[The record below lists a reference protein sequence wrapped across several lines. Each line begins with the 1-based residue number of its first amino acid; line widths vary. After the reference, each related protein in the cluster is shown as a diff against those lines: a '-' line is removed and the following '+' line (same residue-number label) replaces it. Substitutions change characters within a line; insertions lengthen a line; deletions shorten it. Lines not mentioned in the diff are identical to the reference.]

1 LIKIYSISGSNW
13 FTQFIPPGDPV
24 PPPRFAFCTAVKSA
38 SDGSSHQI
46 YIMGGLEASTL
57 INAKEG
63 PTAKTIWVLSIPSF
77 QWTQLPY
84 TSKTTAADPSGRI
97 SPKCQAIGEHYIF
110 YSGGRNTSSYSGAVT
125 CDKKANAAFLFD
137 INALTWTDTF
147 TPNEG
152 KYEIPSQVIELI
164 GGK

>member
-1 LIKIYSISGSNW
+1 MIKIYSISGSNW

-110 YSGGRNTSSYSGAVT
+110 YYGGRNTSSYSGAVT
-125 CDKKANAAFLFD
+125 CDKKANTAFLFD